1 MIFGKNLKKYMLA
14 FFLLSIIVIEIPII
28 AVGQLS
34 KPEPGDTI
42 IVLGAKLIGSQPST
56 MLRLRLDK
64 AIRLYQQGYASTII
78 VSGAKGADED
88 TSEAAAMQ
96 RYLINQGIPENKII
110 IEDKSYN
117 TFQNLNN
124 CQTIMKEHGLEQA
137 IIVSNAS
144 HIRRSL
150 ILAQHLGINATGA
163 PAPMADNPYLTAK
176 QYAREGAAMVSLL
189 ILNR

>member
-14 FFLLSIIVIEIPII
+14 FFLFSIIVIEIPII

-189 ILNR
+189 ILKR

>member
-64 AIRLYQQGYASTII
+64 AIRLYQQGYAPTII

-96 RYLINQGIPENKII
+96 GYLINQGIPENKII